1 MTMSLIDLTRS
12 RLAAELIDD
21 QLFKQPESNDR
32 GDCPICCLPLPIQTL
47 ALSSCCGT
55 VVCEGCSYAYLLR
68 KRGVNIEPTC
78 PFCRH
83 PVPET
88 EEEIKKNLMKRVEA
102 NDHNALNKMGN
113 IRWKEGDYDGAFK
126 YLTKAVELGNV
137 DAHHKL
143 SIMYL
148 KGQGVEKDE
157 KKNIFHL
164 EQAAIQGHT
173 YARYNLAMN
182 EGRKGRSDRA
192 VKHLIIA
199 ANLGD
204 DTAIKKLMGCY
215 RDGLVSKDDFAMAL
229 RAHKAAVDAMKS
241 PQRIAAGKYYAEIP
255 IRY

>member
-113 IRWKEGDYDGAFK
+113 IRWKEGD
-126 YLTKAVELGNV
+126 LG
-137 DAHHKL
+137 
-143 SIMYL
+143 
-148 KGQGVEKDE
+148 
-157 KKNIFHL
+157 
-164 EQAAIQGHT
+164 
-173 YARYNLAMN
+173 
-182 EGRKGRSDRA
+182 
-192 VKHLIIA
+192 
-199 ANLGD
+199 LG
-204 DTAIKKLMGCY
+204 LGL
-215 RDGLVSKDDFAMAL
+215 GLV
-229 RAHKAAVDAMKS
+229 
-241 PQRIAAGKYYAEIP
+241 
-255 IRY
+255 